1 MISNLKPDPCDIP
14 PAHTIEATIFHEFK
28 GLLKDI
34 TPSQANF
41 WKIGQRL
48 DTVPNT
54 TVENI
59 CVHAKIDRSQLTRY
73 LIKLC
78 ECGAFSNPGFGATS
92 RFPELF
98 PGGEASPK
106 ILLQEKTTSQVNIQ
120 VGGPIADTPDTPDGP
135 GCQPRLGETEN
146 QPHSG
151 REGAKPRSGL
161 ATDSGRMGYK
171 IFRTIGWHNTHQ
183 RSGVFDPSPSELAEL
198 IVGPGPDTESEIE
211 NDIDLDLELEGS
223 DSDSSTV
230 VSIGSNFNI
239 LSTALIAP
247 PDTSSIFL
255 SYPTQHIILTSA
267 QFLLE
272 QSCHAFIQKWYP
284 QSLLAD
290 GFSEPENSELPRWF
304 KLIMLRLPYLPVEA
318 INLKVLQ
325 TPAARRYS
333 TIDIIFSHLKWMR
346 HSAVHRIKKES
357 KSIVDMLQS
366 TIIFAKFLKD
376 DEARIGRF
384 QRLLEKTLSLF
395 EELKNEK
402 QTLRENLEKELLKI
416 KKSREILTYREKMM
430 RVRIWREDSAIRKGI
445 TFDINEILDG
455 PESGNG
461 SIGVDGVDEPESG
474 RPNRATQI
482 GCTAEPGTLSRLTLR
497 IFGNYLSSVGGSW
510 RNVVEEGDQDARAE
524 NTVGAGS
531 VSDDRPQGQDSM
543 ETFYSQLP

>member
-1 MISNLKPDPCDIP
+1 MISNLKSDPCDIP

-59 CVHAKIDRSQLTRY
+59 CAYAKIDKSQLTRY

-98 PGGEASPK
+98 PEGEASPK
-106 ILLQEKTTSQVNIQ
+106 RLLQEKTTSQVNIQ
-120 VGGPIADTPDTPDGP
+120 AGGPIADTPDTPDGSSY
-135 GCQPRLGETEN
+135 QPRLGETEN

-151 REGAKPRSGL
+151 QEGTKPRSGL
-161 ATDSGRMGYK
+161 ATDNGRMGYK
-171 IFRTIGWHNTHQ
+171 IFRTIGWHSTHQ
-183 RSGVFDPSPSELAEL
+183 RPGVFDPSLAEL
-198 IVGPGPDTESEIE
+198 AVLTVGPEPDTEPEIE

-239 LSTALIAP
+239 SNTAPIAP
-247 PDTSSIFL
+247 PDTSSMFL

-272 QSCHAFIQKWYP
+272 QSCHAFIQQWYP

-325 TPAARRYS
+325 TPAA
-333 TIDIIFSHLKWMR
+333 
-346 HSAVHRIKKES
+346 
-357 KSIVDMLQS
+357 Q
-366 TIIFAKFLKD
+366 
-376 DEARIGRF
+376 
-384 QRLLEKTLSLF
+384 
-395 EELKNEK
+395 
-402 QTLRENLEKELLKI
+402 
-416 KKSREILTYREKMM
+416 REKMM
-430 RVRIWREDSAIRKGI
+430 RVRIWRDESAIRKGI
-445 TFDINEILDG
+445 TFDINEILED

-482 GCTAEPGTLSRLTLR
+482 GCAAAPGTLSRLTLR
-497 IFGNYLSSVGGSW
+497 IFGNYLSSVGESW
-510 RNVVEEGDQDARAE
+510 RNAVEEGDQDARAE

-543 ETFYSQLP
+543 ETFYSQLL

>member
-1 MISNLKPDPCDIP
+1 MISNLKSDPCDIP

-34 TPSQANF
+34 TPRQANF

-59 CVHAKIDRSQLTRY
+59 CAYAKIDRSQLTRY

-78 ECGAFSNPGFGATS
+78 ECGAVSNPGFGATS

-98 PGGEASPK
+98 PEGEASPK
-106 ILLQEKTTSQVNIQ
+106 RLLQEKTTSQVNIQ
-120 VGGPIADTPDTPDGP
+120 AGGPIADTPDTPDGSS
-135 GCQPRLGETEN
+135 CQPRLGETEN

-151 REGAKPRSGL
+151 QEGTKPRSGL

-171 IFRTIGWHNTHQ
+171 IFRTIGWHSTHQ
-183 RSGVFDPSPSELAEL
+183 RPGVFDPSLAEL
-198 IVGPGPDTESEIE
+198 AVLTVGPEPDAEPEIE

-230 VSIGSNFNI
+230 FSIGSNFNI
-239 LSTALIAP
+239 SNTAPIAP
-247 PDTSSIFL
+247 PDTSSMFL

-272 QSCHAFIQKWYP
+272 QSCHAFIQQWYP

-304 KLIMLRLPYLPVEA
+304 KLITLRLPYLPVEA

-325 TPAARRYS
+325 TPAA
-333 TIDIIFSHLKWMR
+333 
-346 HSAVHRIKKES
+346 
-357 KSIVDMLQS
+357 
-366 TIIFAKFLKD
+366 
-376 DEARIGRF
+376 

-395 EELKNEK
+395 EELKNGK

-416 KKSREILTYREKMM
+416 KKSRDILTYREKMM
-430 RVRIWREDSAIRKGI
+430 RVRIWGDESAIRKGI
-445 TFDINEILDG
+445 TFNINEILED

-474 RPNRATQI
+474 WPNRATQI
-482 GCTAEPGTLSRLTLR
+482 GCAAEPGTLSRLTLR
-497 IFGNYLSSVGGSW
+497 IFGNYLSSVGESW
-510 RNVVEEGDQDARAE
+510 RNAVEEGDQDARAE

-543 ETFYSQLP
+543 ETFYSQLL

>member
-1 MISNLKPDPCDIP
+1 MIGNLESDPCDIP

-28 GLLKDI
+28 GLLKDV

-59 CVHAKIDRSQLTRY
+59 CAYAKIDRSQLTRY

-78 ECGAFSNPGFGATS
+78 ECGAFCNPGFGATP

-98 PGGEASPK
+98 PEGEASRK
-106 ILLQEKTTSQVNIQ
+106 RLLEEKTTSQVNIQ
-120 VGGPIADTPDTPDGP
+120 AGGPIADTPDTPDGS
-135 GCQPRLGETEN
+135 GCQPRLAETEN

-151 REGAKPRSGL
+151 QEGAKPRSGL
-161 ATDSGRMGYK
+161 AIDSGRMGYK
-171 IFRTIGWHNTHQ
+171 IFRTIGWHSTHQ
-183 RSGVFDPSPSELAEL
+183 RPGLFDPSLAIL
-198 IVGPGPDTESEIE
+198 TVGPEPDTEPEID
-211 NDIDLDLELEGS
+211 NDIDLELELEGS

-239 LSTALIAP
+239 SSTAPIPP
-247 PDTSSIFL
+247 PDTSSMFL

-272 QSCHAFIQKWYP
+272 QSCHSFIQKWHP
-284 QSLLAD
+284 QSLLTD

-318 INLKVLQ
+318 INLKVL
-325 TPAARRYS
+325 
-333 TIDIIFSHLKWMR
+333 HLKWMR

-357 KSIVDMLQS
+357 KSMVDMLQS

-376 DEARIGRF
+376 DKVRIRRF

-395 EELKNEK
+395 EELKSEK

-430 RVRIWREDSAIRKGI
+430 RVRIWRDESAIRKGI
-445 TFDINEILDG
+445 TFDINEILDD

-482 GCTAEPGTLSRLTLR
+482 GCAAEPGTLSRLTLR
-497 IFGNYLSSVGGSW
+497 LFGNYLSSVGESW
-510 RNVVEEGDQDARAE
+510 RNTAEEGDQDAQAE

-531 VSDDRPQGQDSM
+531 VSDDSPQGQDSM
-543 ETFYSQLP
+543 ETFYSQLL

>member
-1 MISNLKPDPCDIP
+1 MISNLKSDPCDIP

-34 TPSQANF
+34 TPRQANF

-59 CVHAKIDRSQLTRY
+59 CAYAKIDRSQLTRY

-78 ECGAFSNPGFGATS
+78 ECGAVSNPGFGATS

-98 PGGEASPK
+98 PEGEASPK
-106 ILLQEKTTSQVNIQ
+106 RLLQEKTTSQVNIQ
-120 VGGPIADTPDTPDGP
+120 AGGPIADTPDTPDGSS
-135 GCQPRLGETEN
+135 CQPRLGETEN

-151 REGAKPRSGL
+151 QEGTKPRSGL

-171 IFRTIGWHNTHQ
+171 IFRTIGWHSTHQ
-183 RSGVFDPSPSELAEL
+183 RPGVFDPSLAEL
-198 IVGPGPDTESEIE
+198 AVLTVGPEPDAEPEIE

-230 VSIGSNFNI
+230 FSIGSNFNI
-239 LSTALIAP
+239 SNTAPIAP
-247 PDTSSIFL
+247 PDTSSMFL

-272 QSCHAFIQKWYP
+272 QSCHAFIQQWYP

-304 KLIMLRLPYLPVEA
+304 KLITLRLPYLPVEA

-325 TPAARRYS
+325 TPAA
-333 TIDIIFSHLKWMR
+333 
-346 HSAVHRIKKES
+346 
-357 KSIVDMLQS
+357 Q
-366 TIIFAKFLKD
+366 
-376 DEARIGRF
+376 
-384 QRLLEKTLSLF
+384 
-395 EELKNEK
+395 
-402 QTLRENLEKELLKI
+402 
-416 KKSREILTYREKMM
+416 REKMM
-430 RVRIWREDSAIRKGI
+430 RVRIWGDESAIRKGI
-445 TFDINEILDG
+445 TFNINEILED

-474 RPNRATQI
+474 WPNRATQI
-482 GCTAEPGTLSRLTLR
+482 GCAAEPGTLSRLTLR
-497 IFGNYLSSVGGSW
+497 IFGNYLSSVGESW
-510 RNVVEEGDQDARAE
+510 RNAVEEGDQDARAE

-543 ETFYSQLP
+543 ETFYSQLL